1 MMLTAWMA
9 ARVLLL
15 VLLSVNTACADL
27 PQSPPATTDNLSAGL
42 HESAGLQWIDWMIL
56 VAYGISTI
64 ALGWYFGRRQRTTEE
79 YFIGSGNMN
88 SLLIGVSLFA
98 TLLSTISYLSTPGE
112 VLGKGPVYL
121 TYLLALPVVFLIV
134 GYVLLPVYMHHRVTS
149 AYELL
154 EKRLGLSIRM
164 LGVVMFLVM
173 RLVWMSLLI
182 YLAAKAM
189 TVMMGVDEK
198 WIPLIVLIT
207 GLISVIYTSLGGLQ
221 AVVITD
227 LVQTILLFFG
237 ALLVLVMITVDFG
250 CFGWF
255 PTQWQPNWD
264 SQPFFSFDPKTRI
277 SVVGLILSVMTW
289 YISTAGGDQVA
300 VQRFMA
306 TSDER
311 AARRAY
317 ATQLIVGAVVTVTLG
332 VVGLALLGYFQ
343 AHPEAIPA
351 NMDLTRNADK
361 IFPHYI
367 AYHLPVG
374 VSGLVVAA
382 MFAAAMSSIDSGVNS
397 ITAVVMTDLLDRF
410 GWRPATEKGHVLA
423 ARLLAL
429 CIGGTVVVGSMYMGH
444 IPGNITAVTSKTV
457 NLLTPHIFSLFVFA
471 LFIPFARPAAVW
483 LGSFCGLTTAVLI
496 AFSGPI
502 FGFDLETG
510 YDPVSF
516 LWMGPVS
523 LAVNLTVGTLGSL
536 VLSRGKKS

>member
-1 MMLTAWMA
+1 
-9 ARVLLL
+9 
-15 VLLSVNTACADL
+15 
-27 PQSPPATTDNLSAGL
+27 
-42 HESAGLQWIDWMIL
+42 
-56 VAYGISTI
+56 
-64 ALGWYFGRRQRTTEE
+64 LGWYFGRRQRTTEE

-98 TLLSTISYLSTPGE
+98 TLMSTITYLSTPGE
-112 VLGKGPVYL
+112 VIGKGPVYL
-121 TYLLALPVVFLIV
+121 AYLLALPVVFLVV
-134 GYVLLPVYMHHRVTS
+134 GYVLLPVYMRQRVTS

-154 EKRLGLSIRM
+154 ESRLGLGIRM
-164 LGVVMFLVM
+164 LGVVMFLAL
-173 RLVWMSLLI
+173 RLIWMSLLI

-198 WIPLIVLIT
+198 YIPIIVLIT
-207 GLISVIYTSLGGLQ
+207 GLVSVIYTSLGGLQ

-227 LVQTILLFFG
+227 LIQTILLFGG

-250 CFGWF
+250 GFGWF
-255 PTQWQPNWD
+255 PTEWQPNWD

-277 SVVGLILSVMTW
+277 SVVSLVLAYITW
-289 YISTAGGDQVA
+289 YICTAGGDQVA

-306 TSDER
+306 TRDAR
-311 AARRAY
+311 AARHAY
-317 ATQLIVGAVVTVTLG
+317 ATQLIVGAVVSITLS
-332 VVGLALLGYFQ
+332 VVGFALLGYFQ
-343 AHPEAIPA
+343 AHPEAIPTD
-351 NMDLTRNADK
+351 MGLTKDADK

-410 GWRPATEKGHVLA
+410 GWRPATEKGHVFA
-423 ARLLAL
+423 ARLLAFS
-429 CIGGTVVVGSMYMGH
+429 IGGTVIVGSMYMGH
-444 IPGNITAVTSKTV
+444 IPGNITAVTNKTV

-483 LGSFCGLTTAVLI
+483 LGSICGLTTAVLI

-502 FGFDLETG
+502 FGFDFETG

-516 LWMGPVS
+516 LWVGPVS

>member
-1 MMLTAWMA
+1 MLALA
-9 ARVLLL
+9 H
-15 VLLSVNTACADL
+15 TACADVAQASTSGVPGASVDL
-27 PQSPPATTDNLSAGL
+27 LQSGGL
-42 HESAGLQWIDWMIL
+42 AWFDWLII
-56 VAYGISTI
+56 AIYGASTI
-64 ALGWYFGRRQRTTEE
+64 ALGWYYGRRQRSTEE
-79 YFIGSGNMN
+79 YFLGNGNMN

-112 VLGKGPVYL
+112 VIGKGPVYL
-121 TYLLALPVVFLIV
+121 AYMLALPIIFLVV
-134 GYVLLPVYMHHRVTS
+134 GYVLLPVYMHQRVTS

-164 LGVVMFLVM
+164 LGVAMFLAL

-189 TVMMGVDEK
+189 TVMMGVGEN
-198 WIPLIVLIT
+198 WIPSIVLVT
-207 GLISVIYTSLGGLQ
+207 GLVAVIYTSLGGLQ

-227 LVQTILLFFG
+227 LIQTILLFSG
-237 ALLVLVMITVDFG
+237 ALLVLVMVTLDFG
-250 CFGWF
+250 GFGWF
-255 PTQWQPNWD
+255 PSRWQSNWD
-264 SQPFFSFDPKTRI
+264 VQPFFSFDPKTRI
-277 SVVGLILSVMTW
+277 TVVSLVLAHITW
-289 YISTAGGDQVA
+289 YVGTAGGDQVA

-306 TSDER
+306 THDAR

-317 ATQLIVGAVVTVTLG
+317 ATQLILGAVVTITLG
-332 VVGLALLGYFQ
+332 LVGFALLGYFQ
-343 AHPEAIPA
+343 AHPEAIPEGM
-351 NMDLTRNADK
+351 NLTRNADK

-423 ARLLAL
+423 ARSLAFG
-429 CIGGTVVVGSMYMGH
+429 IGGTVIVGSMYMGH
-444 IPGNITAVTSKTV
+444 IPGNITAVTNKTV

-483 LGSFCGLTTAVLI
+483 LGILCGLASAVLI

-502 FGFDLETG
+502 FGFDPQTG

-516 LWMGPVS
+516 LWVGPVS
-523 LAVNLTVGTLGSL
+523 LAVNLAVGTLGSL
-536 VLSRGKKS
+536 VISRVRKS